1 VTVGKWLVTLLLVV
15 AAALAAAWYWLY
27 RPQQQRLER
36 VLVQAADCASEAHR
50 LRSQNADLET
60 IRDELRKASAGLQQQ
75 VAAKEQEMA
84 GLRSTHE
91 ELIGALKQEI
101 ADKQIEVER
110 VRDRLRVD
118 MVDEV
123 LFDSGVA
130 DLKPEGAVV
139 LKKIGAVLAHAA
151 DRGIEVQGHTDNV
164 PIRGVLARRYPTN
177 WELSAARATNVVRFL
192 QDQAGLDPKRISAAA
207 YGEHQPRVSNDTDEG
222 RRRNR
227 RIELLLLPLPPASQN
242 TSSGAPAPVAT
253 PAASPSPRAGGW
265 EAQGRKA
272 D

>member
-1 VTVGKWLVTLLLVV
+1 VGKWLVTLVLVV
-15 AAALAAAWYWLY
+15 AAALAAAYYWLY
-27 RPQQQRLER
+27 RPLQERLDR
-36 VLVQAADCASEAHR
+36 TLRQASDCVQESHR

-84 GLRSTHE
+84 ALRSTHD

-101 ADKQIEVER
+101 ADKQVEVER

-130 DLKPEGAVV
+130 DLKPEGKQV
-139 LKKIGAVLAHAA
+139 LKKIGAVLARAT
-151 DRGIEVQGHTDNV
+151 DRGIEIQGHTDNV
-164 PIRGVLARRYPTN
+164 PIRGALTRRYATN
-177 WELSAARATNVVRFL
+177 WELSAARATNVARFL
-192 QDQAGLDPKRISAAA
+192 QDEAGVDPKRIFAAA
-207 YGEHQPRVSNDTDEG
+207 YGEHHPRVSNDSDEG
-222 RRRNR
+222 RRKNR
-227 RIELLLLPLPPASQN
+227 RIEIILVPLTAAGDAAESASTAAAAPP
-242 TSSGAPAPVAT
+242 TPAP
-253 PAASPSPRAGGW
+253 SPKAPGW
-265 EAQGRKA
+265 EAQGRKG

>member
-1 VTVGKWLVTLLLVV
+1 MGKWLVTLLLVV

-27 RPQQQRLER
+27 RPQQQQLQR
-36 VLVQAADCASEAHR
+36 VLAQATECASEAHR

-60 IRDELRKASAGLQQQ
+60 IRDELRKASAELQQQ
-75 VAAKEQEMA
+75 VAAKEQAMV
-84 GLRSTHE
+84 GLRSTHD

-101 ADKQIEVER
+101 ADKQVEVER

-130 DLKPEGAVV
+130 DIKPEGAQV
-139 LKKIGAVLAHAA
+139 LKRIGAVLARAV

-192 QDQAGLDPKRISAAA
+192 EDQAGLDPKRISAGA

-227 RIELLLLPLPPASQN
+227 RIELLLLPLPPAVQGTGSA
-242 TSSGAPAPVAT
+242 APAPGAT
-253 PAASPSPRAGGW
+253 PSASPSPRPAGW